1 MGQDVTFRSN
11 GGTASGYLA
20 RAGKGAPG
28 IVVIQEYWG
37 LVPHIRD
44 VVERFAAEGFT
55 ALAPD
60 LFHGAVA
67 TSPDEAGKMMMAL
80 RIDEA
85 AKDIAGAVDFLKN
98 DPDVGGSTVGTIG
111 FCMGGALSLY
121 AASKNPA
128 VGACA
133 LFYGVHP
140 NAKPDLAAL
149 HAPVLGIFAG
159 LDTFVSPA
167 IVAELDRQLDAAGKR
182 HEFHNYPNAHHAFFN
197 DTRPQ
202 VYDAAAAA
210 DAWTKTLAFFRK
222 ELHG

>member
-11 GGTASGYLA
+11 GETASGYLA
-20 RAGKGAPG
+20 RAAKGAPG

-44 VVERFAAEGFT
+44 VADRFAKEGFT

-60 LFHGAVA
+60 LFHGEVA
-67 TSPDEAGKMMMAL
+67 KSPDEAGKLMMAL
-80 RIDEA
+80 RIDDA
-85 AKDIAGAVDFLKN
+85 AKEISGAVDFLKH
-98 DPDVGGSTVGTIG
+98 DSDVGGPKVGTIG

-121 AASKNPA
+121 TASKNSA

-133 LFYGVHP
+133 VFYGVHP

-149 HAPVLGIFAG
+149 QAPVLGIFAG
-159 LDTFVSPA
+159 RDTFVSPA
-167 IVAELDRQLDAAGKR
+167 IVAELDRQLTAAGKR
-182 HEFHNYPNAHHAFFN
+182 HEFHSYPNSQHAFFN

-202 VYDAAAAA
+202 VYDAASAA
-210 DAWTKTLAFFRK
+210 DAWKKTLAFFRK